1 MSCLRSF
8 CWLFRIQ
15 VVLDYLHSH
24 WQPWLKR
31 DIQSILDEP
40 APAAVLEVPYI
51 SLHVRR
57 GDKLKTDTAHDVKVL
72 QALGGSLCSY
82 GYLLLPSV
90 FRRYG
95 TCSTLRISKRTSDLS
110 VPVLYYAPET
120 SLEIVQCPSCPRSSR
135 NWPYVWSRKSFPV
148 ARHNPP
154 MFLQCQPRRRFL
166 L

>member
-57 GDKLKTDTAHDVKVL
+57 GDKLTTDKAHDVKVL
-72 QALGGSLCSY
+72 RAWGGSLCCN
-82 GYLLLPSV
+82 GYLWLPGV
-90 FRRYG
+90 LRRYG
-95 TCSTLRISKRTSDLS
+95 TCRALRISKRISDLFGS
-110 VPVLYYAPET
+110 SSKLWAWNQPRDCAM
-120 SLEIVQCPSCPRSSR
+120 SLLPKKQQ
-135 NWPYVWSRKSFPV
+135 NWPYEWSRKSFPV
-148 ARHNPP
+148 TRRDPP
-154 MFLQCQPRRRFL
+154 RSIFL